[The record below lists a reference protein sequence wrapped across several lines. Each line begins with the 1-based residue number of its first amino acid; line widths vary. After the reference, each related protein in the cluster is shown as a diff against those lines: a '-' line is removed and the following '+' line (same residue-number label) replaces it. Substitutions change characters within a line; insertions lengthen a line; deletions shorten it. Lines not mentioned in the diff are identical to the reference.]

1 MLDQEKELPD
11 GTTITLVQQS
21 ARKWEVACW
30 DRNHISV
37 WVREFPKHIMA
48 LNEYNRHNGV

>member
-30 DRNHISV
+30 DRNHVSV
-37 WVREFPKHIMA
+37 WVREFPKHVYA